1 MVGRKGVFEEDKRF
15 GEQSSA
21 SEHRMAQAPPPTTDP
36 TLTPHHKSPGWKR
49 NVREIKEHL

>member
-36 TLTPHHKSPGWKR
+36 TLTPHQKSPGWKR